1 MASVDQS
8 YNNPRNRKKVLSLV
22 EIATNKCIQHVAKL
36 EDVGATPFH
45 LLVPVLRRMNA
56 KQLGQIEE
64 LSPQITPD
72 SDELWTNLV
81 SKEFPD
87 RPILANSIRASKV
100 KSKRANMVVPAGRA
114 LMFCDMPMKSL
125 YFKYSDERESFRQD
139 SAERLR
145 KITQRLKK
153 EKSANSIVSVPELLR
168 DPTVRRRRF
177 DGGSGY
183 SRSEASYGPKNSILN
198 KARKEIRN
206 RSLMFPNY
214 AQKVKK
220 YDPYEAFNHK
230 DAPSVQPGPPISHS
244 LHQPRQQPRF
254 PQRHQLAQP
263 SAHPAAHPA
272 APRYAPRFN
281 HNRADTSQR
290 LGRPP
295 TIFNGQPIQHSTNA
309 PRPIEPVPK
318 LVLEASSYSSSPKPT
333 SPPIHNAS
341 LSEPHS
347 PPTSVSSSSP
357 LPRAVSEAIRK
368 RKAEPSI
375 FLTGNRNK
383 RPMRVPRAQMKGL
396 APNNDSNT
404 QPPNKKITLIK
415 SSIFN

>member
-1 MASVDQS
+1 MASVEQS
-8 YNNPRNRKKVLSLV
+8 YYNPRSRKKVLSLV

-45 LLVPVLRRMNA
+45 LLVPVLRKMNA

-64 LSPQITPD
+64 LSPQITPE
-72 SDELWTNLV
+72 SDELWINLV

-87 RPILANSIRASKV
+87 RPILANNTGTSNSR
-100 KSKRANMVVPAGRA
+100 SKRSNVVAAAASGRP
-114 LMFCDMPMKSL
+114 LLFCDMPMKSL
-125 YFKYSDERESFRQD
+125 YFKYSDERESFRED

-168 DPTVRRRRF
+168 DPTVRRQRY
-177 DGGSGY
+177 DGGSAY
-183 SRSEASYGPKNSILN
+183 TPSYGPKNSILN

-220 YDPYEAFNHK
+220 YDPYDAFK
-230 DAPSVQPGPPISHS
+230 QKSSPCIQPRPPVSHF
-244 LHQPRQQPRF
+244 LHQPRQQPRL
-254 PQRHQLAQP
+254 PQSPRSTQQP
-263 SAHPAAHPA
+263 AHPVVPK
-272 APRYAPRFN
+272 YAPRFN
-281 HNRADTSQR
+281 HDRGDNSSPM
-290 LGRPP
+290 GGPVV
-295 TIFNGQPIQHSTNA
+295 FNGQPIQYSTNP
-309 PRPIEPVPK
+309 PRPNGTVPK
-318 LVLEASSYSSSPKPT
+318 LNLGASSFSSSPKSA
-333 SPPIHNAS
+333 SPPLHTS
-341 LSEPHS
+341 LPEHHS

-368 RKAEPSI
+368 RKPEPSI
-375 FLTGNRNK
+375 FLTGSRNK
-383 RPMRVPRAQMKGL
+383 RPMRVPRAQMKGP
-396 APNNDSNT
+396 APSNDSSSPT
-404 QPPNKKITLIK
+404 LDKKITLIK

>member
-1 MASVDQS
+1 MASVDQN
-8 YNNPRNRKKVLSLV
+8 YYNPRSRKKVLSLV

-45 LLVPVLRRMNA
+45 LLIPVLRKMNA

-64 LSPQITPD
+64 LSPQITPE

-81 SKEFPD
+81 KKEFPD
-87 RPILANSIRASKV
+87 RPILANNIGSTKN
-100 KSKRANMVVPAGRA
+100 KSKRSSMVATAVAGRP
-114 LMFCDMPMKSL
+114 LLFCNMPMKSL
-125 YFKYSDERESFRQD
+125 YFKYSDERESFRED

-145 KITQRLKK
+145 KITQRLKR

-168 DPTVRRRRF
+168 DPTVRRQRH

-183 SRSEASYGPKNSILN
+183 SHSYGPKNSILN

-220 YDPYEAFNHK
+220 YDPYDAFKQKN
-230 DAPSVQPGPPISHS
+230 SSCITPGPPVSHS
-244 LHQPRQQPRF
+244 LHEPKQQPRLPQSSRPRQQPI
-254 PQRHQLAQP
+254 
-263 SAHPAAHPA
+263 HPA
-272 APRYAPRFN
+272 APKYLPSFN
-281 HNRADTSQR
+281 HNRSDNPSRLAD
-290 LGRPP
+290 PVV
-295 TIFNGQPIQHSTNA
+295 FNGQPIQHSAN
-309 PRPIEPVPK
+309 VPK
-318 LVLEASSYSSSPKPT
+318 PIGSVPKISLAASSYSSSPKSA
-333 SPPIHNAS
+333 SPPIHLS
-341 LSEPHS
+341 LPEPHS

-357 LPRAVSEAIRK
+357 LPRAVSEAIKK

-375 FLTGNRNK
+375 FLTGSRNK
-383 RPMRVPRAQMKGL
+383 RPMRVPTAQMKGP
-396 APNNDSNT
+396 APSNDSNT
-404 QPPNKKITLIK
+404 HTGDKKITLIK